1 MNKWIAALSMLLCM
15 SSWLACAKEY
25 KLILK
30 DHLFYPAEIKVP
42 ANKKLGLLIENQ
54 DSTPEEFDSFDLNRE
69 KVLYPGRTSVIY
81 IGPLSPG
88 RYDFFGEFSPNTAR
102 GTVVATEVDNADN

>member
-1 MNKWIAALSMLLCM
+1 MDCCTVYVVVYVI
-15 SSWLACAKEY
+15 LAC
-25 KLILK
+25 LCQRIQTDLK
-30 DHLFYPAEIKVP
+30 RSFVFYPAEIKVP
-42 ANKKLGLLIENQ
+42 ANKKLRLLIENQ
-54 DSTPEEFDSFDLNRE
+54 DNTPEEFDSFDLNRE

>member
-42 ANKKLGLLIENQ
+42 ANKKLRLLIENQ
-54 DSTPEEFDSFDLNRE
+54 DNTPEEFDSFDLNRK

>member
-1 MNKWIAALSMLLCM
+1 MR
-15 SSWLACAKEY
+15 EV
-25 KLILK
+25 ILGV
-30 DHLFYPAEIKVP
+30 DAE
-42 ANKKLGLLIENQ
+42 
-54 DSTPEEFDSFDLNRE
+54 DDTPEEFDSFDLNRE
-69 KVLYPGRTSVIY
+69 KVLYPSRTSVIY